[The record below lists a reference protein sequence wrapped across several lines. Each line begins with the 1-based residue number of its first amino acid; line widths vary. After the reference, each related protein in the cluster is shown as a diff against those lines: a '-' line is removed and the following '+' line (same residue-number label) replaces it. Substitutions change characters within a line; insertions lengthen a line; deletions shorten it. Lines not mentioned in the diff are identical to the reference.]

1 MGHLFSTKWMVMP
14 AGRSD
19 DRIATPAG
27 LRGKVRHLVV
37 AGLALAV
44 ATTAFLVAPSTAAA
58 DPATGPRSGSFRID
72 GRGFGHGWG
81 MSQYGAYGAASKGLT
96 WQQILAFYYPR
107 TKRTS
112 LPTDGTI
119 RVWVTA
125 DNDGSLTF
133 KPASGAKVGDGSKS
147 YTLPTGS
154 AYTFWRISRSGSGY
168 KLSYRSAKGSWK
180 TRSTG
185 LGTGTWKVTSS
196 SGSLRLVLPSGS
208 TRGYRGSLSLIKR
221 DGSGR
226 TVNTVAMEN
235 YVRAVVPS
243 EMPTSWHPN
252 AVRAQA
258 VAARTY
264 GAFLRERSSA
274 SGYDICDTTSCQVYR
289 GMDNETGNGDAAV
302 KATAHVIMSF
312 GGKPAYTQFTSS
324 NGGQITT
331 GDYSY
336 QIAQRDPYDGVIKD
350 QTWSKTVSAS
360 RLGQAFGVGTAKKV
374 QITKRDGYGK
384 WGGRVTTIKITGSKK
399 SVTVRGTTFKGKFG
413 MRSDYFTVNGTSSA
427 ETSQPSTP
435 TPPPVTVK
443 PGTKYAVFPHSY
455 RSTSKADLLLIV
467 GSSLRRHP
475 ISAGSLGAG
484 EVIDSGYG
492 TFSHVVNAGDWNGD
506 GYADVVAR
514 NSRGRL
520 LLYRG
525 TTYGSFDTGTDLGV
539 ASSHVSLT
547 GVGDVNG
554 DRFPDLMGLD
564 SKGKATLIHGNGKT
578 GVKSTSAVAGSWAG
592 RDSLRG
598 AGDFNGDGRM
608 DVISRRGGEL
618 SVHLG
623 TKSGGFAAP
632 KVIGA
637 GFDAVSSITAVGDV
651 NGDKH
656 SDLVV
661 RLSNGKLRL
670 YRSNGTKLVGS
681 TTYAGSYSGTR
692 FAT

>member
-1 MGHLFSTKWMVMP
+1 MP

-19 DRIATPAG
+19 DRIATPTG
-27 LRGKVRHLVV
+27 LRGKARRLV
-37 AGLALAV
+37 ATGLALAV
-44 ATTAFLVAPSTAAA
+44 TATAFLAAPTTASA

-81 MSQYGAYGAASKGLT
+81 MSQYGAYGAATKGLS
-96 WQQILAFYYPR
+96 WQQILAFYYPK
-107 TKRTS
+107 TKRAK
-112 LPTDGTI
+112 LPSDGTI

-125 DNDGSLTF
+125 DDDGSLTF
-133 KPASGAKVGDGSKS
+133 KPASGAKVSDGSKG

-154 AYTFWRISRSGSGY
+154 AYAFWRISRSGSGY
-168 KLSYRSAKGSWK
+168 KLSYRSANGSWK
-180 TRSTG
+180 TKSTG
-185 LGTGTWKVTSS
+185 LGSSTWKVTSS
-196 SGSLRLVLPSGS
+196 SGSLRLVLPGGS

-243 EMPTSWHPN
+243 EMPTSWHVN

-302 KATAHVIMSF
+302 KATAHVIMTF

-336 QIAQRDPYDGVIKD
+336 QIAQKDPYDGVIKN
-350 QTWSKTVSAS
+350 QTWSKTVSAAK
-360 RLGQAFGVGTAKKV
+360 LGQAFGVGTAKKV

-399 SVTVRGTTFKGKFG
+399 SVTVRGTTFKWKFG

-427 ETSQPSTP
+427 EKPQPP
-435 TPPPVTVK
+435 APPAPQPIVVK
-443 PGTKYAVFPHSY
+443 PGKKYAVFPHSY

-467 GSSLRRHP
+467 GSNLRRHA
-475 ISAGSLGAG
+475 ISGSSLGAG
-484 EVIDSGYG
+484 QVIDSGYG
-492 TFSHVVNAGDWNGD
+492 TFSHVINAGDWNGD
-506 GYADVVAR
+506 GYADVIAR

-520 LLYRG
+520 MLYRG
-525 TTYGSFDTGTDLGV
+525 TTTGSFDTGTDLGV

-547 GVGDVNG
+547 GVGDVNRDG
-554 DRFPDLMGLD
+554 FPDLMGID
-564 SKGKATLIHGNGKT
+564 KAGKATLLHGNGKT
-578 GVKSTSAVAGSWAG
+578 GIKSTAKVAGSWSG
-592 RDSLRG
+592 RDWLRG
-598 AGDFNGDGRM
+598 AGDFNGDGRL
-608 DVISRRGGEL
+608 DVISRSGSKL
-618 SVHLG
+618 NVHLG
-623 TKSGGFAAP
+623 TTSGGFGAS
-632 KVIGA
+632 KQIGT
-637 GFDAVSSITAVGDV
+637 GFDKVSSITAVGDV
-651 NGDKH
+651 NGDKYG
-656 SDLVV
+656 DLVA
-661 RLSNGKLRL
+661 RLSDGKLRL
-670 YRSNGTKLVGS
+670 YRSNGSKLVTS
-681 TTYAGSYSGTR
+681 TTYAGSYNGTR

>member
-1 MGHLFSTKWMVMP
+1 MF
-14 AGRSD
+14 
-19 DRIATPAG
+19 
-27 LRGKVRHLVV
+27 
-37 AGLALAV
+37 LA
-44 ATTAFLVAPSTAAA
+44 APSPAAA
-58 DPATGPRSGSFRID
+58 DPATGPRSGSFRIE
-72 GRGFGHGWG
+72 GAGFGHGWG
-81 MSQYGAYGAASKGLT
+81 MSQYGAYGAATKGLS
-96 WQQILAFYYPR
+96 WQQILAFYYPKTTR
-107 TKRTS
+107 TK

-125 DNDGSLTF
+125 DSDGALTF
-133 KPASGAKVGDGSKS
+133 KPAAGAKVSDGSKS
-147 YTLPTGS
+147 YPLPTGS
-154 AYTFWRISRSGSGY
+154 AYAFWRISRSGSGY
-168 KLSYRSAKGSWK
+168 KLSYRSANGSWK

-185 LGTGTWKVTSS
+185 LGISTWKVTSS
-196 SGSLRLVLPSGS
+196 GGSLRLVLPSGS

-221 DGSGR
+221 DSSGR

-243 EMPTSWHPN
+243 EMPTSWHRD

-312 GGKPAYTQFTSS
+312 AGKPAYTQFTSS

-336 QIAQRDPYDGVIKD
+336 QIAQKDPYDGVIKD
-350 QTWSKTVSAS
+350 QTWSKTVSAA

-384 WGGRVTTIKITGSKK
+384 WGGRVTTIKITGSKR
-399 SVTVRGTTFKGKFG
+399 SVTVGGTTFKGKFG
-413 MRSDYFTVNGTSSA
+413 MRSNYFTVNGTSSTA
-427 ETSQPSTP
+427 KPQPSTP

-443 PGTKYAVFPHSY
+443 PGAKYAVFPHSY
-455 RSTSKADLLLIV
+455 RASSKADLLLVV

-475 ISAGSLGAG
+475 IGVSSLGTG
-484 EVIDSGYG
+484 EIIDSGYG
-492 TFSHVVNAGDWNGD
+492 SFSHVVNAGDWNGD

-520 LLYRG
+520 LFYRG
-525 TTYGSFDTGTDLGV
+525 TTTGSFDAGTDLGIQS
-539 ASSHVSLT
+539 AHVNLT

-554 DRFPDLMGLD
+554 DRFPDLMGID
-564 SKGKATLIHGNGKT
+564 GKGKATLIYGNGKI
-578 GVKSTSAVAGSWAG
+578 GVKSTSSVAGSWSG
-592 RDSLRG
+592 RDWVRG
-598 AGDFNGDGRM
+598 AGDFDGDGRF
-608 DVISRRGGEL
+608 DVITRSGGKL

-632 KVIGA
+632 TVIGT
-637 GFDAVSSITAVGDV
+637 GFDTVSSITVVGDV
-651 NGDKH
+651 DGDKH
-656 SDLVV
+656 SDLVA

-670 YRSNGTKLVGS
+670 FRSNGIKLVGS

>member
-1 MGHLFSTKWMVMP
+1 MP

-19 DRIATPAG
+19 DRTHTLTG
-27 LRGKVRHLVV
+27 LRGRARHLVV
-37 AGLALAV
+37 MGLALAV
-44 ATTAFLVAPSTAAA
+44 AATAFLAAPTTAAA

-72 GRGFGHGWG
+72 GAGFGHGWG
-81 MSQYGAYGAASKGLT
+81 MSQYGAYGAASKGLS
-96 WQQILAFYYPR
+96 WQQILAFYYPK
-107 TKRTS
+107 TKRTK
-112 LPTDGTI
+112 LPSDGTI
-119 RVWVTA
+119 RVWVTG
-125 DNDGSLTF
+125 DNDGRLGF
-133 KPASGAKVGDGSKS
+133 KPAAGAKVSDGSKS

-154 AYTFWRISRSGSGY
+154 AYHDWRISRSGSGY
-168 KLSYRSAKGSWK
+168 KLQHKSSGGSWK
-180 TRSTG
+180 TKSTG

-196 SGSLRLVLPSGS
+196 SGSLRLIMPNGS

-221 DGSGR
+221 GSSGR

-243 EMPTSWHPN
+243 EMPTSWHRD

-302 KATAHVIMSF
+302 TATAHVIMSF
-312 GGKPAYTQFTSS
+312 AGKPAYTQFTSS

-336 QIAQRDPYDGVIKD
+336 QIAQKDPYDGVIKN
-350 QTWSKTVSAS
+350 QTWSKTISAAK
-360 RLGQAFGVGTAKKV
+360 LGQAFGVGTAKKV

-384 WGGRVTTIKITGSKK
+384 WGGRVTTIKITGSKR
-399 SVTVRGTTFKGKFG
+399 SVTVGGTTFKGKFG
-413 MRSDYFTVNGTSSA
+413 MRSNYFTVNGTSSSA
-427 ETSQPSTP
+427 KPEPSTP

-443 PGTKYAVFPHSY
+443 PGAKYAVFPHSY
-455 RSTSKADLLLIV
+455 RSASKADLLLVV

-475 ISAGSLGAG
+475 ISASSLGTG

-492 TFSHVVNAGDWNGD
+492 TFSHVINAGDWNGD

>member
-1 MGHLFSTKWMVMP
+1 MP
-14 AGRSD
+14 VGRSD
-19 DRIATPAG
+19 DRTCTLTG
-27 LRGKVRHLVV
+27 LRGRARHLVV
-37 AGLALAV
+37 TGLALAV
-44 ATTAFLVAPSTAAA
+44 AATAFLAAPTTAAA

-81 MSQYGAYGAASKGLT
+81 MSQYGAYGAATKGLS

-107 TKRTS
+107 TTRSK
-112 LPTDGTI
+112 LPSDGTI

-133 KPASGAKVGDGSKS
+133 KPASGAKVSDGSKS

-154 AYTFWRISRSGSGY
+154 AYAFWRISRSGSGY
-168 KLSYRSAKGSWK
+168 KLSYRSANGSWK

-185 LGTGTWKVTSS
+185 LGTATWKVTSS

-208 TRGYRGSLSLIKR
+208 TRGYRGSLRLIKY
-221 DGSGR
+221 GSSGR

-243 EMPTSWHPN
+243 EMPTSWHVN

-336 QIAQRDPYDGVIKD
+336 QIAQKDPYDGVIKN
-350 QTWSKTVSAS
+350 QTWSKTISAAK
-360 RLGQAFGVGTAKKV
+360 LGQAFGVGTAKKV
-374 QITKRDGYGK
+374 QITKRDGYGN

-413 MRSDYFTVNGTSSA
+413 MRSDYFTVNGTSSPA
-427 ETSQPSTP
+427 KSQPP
-435 TPPPVTVK
+435 APPAPEPVVVK

-455 RSTSKADLLLIV
+455 RSTSKADLLLVV

-475 ISAGSLGAG
+475 ISASSLGAG

-514 NSRGRL
+514 NSRNRL
-520 LLYRG
+520 MLYRG
-525 TTYGSFDTGTDLGV
+525 TTSGSFDSGTDLGI
-539 ASSHVSLT
+539 ASKHVNLS
-547 GVGDVNG
+547 GVGDVNRDG
-554 DRFPDLMGLD
+554 FPDLMGID
-564 SKGKATLIHGNGKT
+564 SSGTATLIYGNGKT
-578 GVKSTSAVAGSWAG
+578 GIKSTSKVAGSWSG
-592 RDSLRG
+592 RDWLRG
-598 AGDFNGDGRM
+598 AGDFDGDGRM
-608 DVISRRGGEL
+608 DVLTRAGGKL

-623 TKSGGFAAP
+623 TKSGGFAGP
-632 KVIGA
+632 KVIGT
-637 GFDAVSSITAVGDV
+637 GFDKVSSITVVGDV

-656 SDLVV
+656 SDLVA
-661 RLSNGKLRL
+661 RLSDGRLRL